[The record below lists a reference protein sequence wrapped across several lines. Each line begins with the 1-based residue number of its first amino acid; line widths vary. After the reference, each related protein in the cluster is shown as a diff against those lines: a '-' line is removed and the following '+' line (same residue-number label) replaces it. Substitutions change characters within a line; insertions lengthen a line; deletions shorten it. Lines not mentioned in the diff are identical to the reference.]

1 MFGGQSKKRQTANL
15 SDVGEIYPMKMSEL
29 TSVQETDVLN
39 PSAEPVAH
47 RKNKAAADRWDS
59 EGGQAA
65 ADPAYHYDNERLLWR
80 DSQYVKYFKMK
91 KDGIKEN
98 VILHKMKLDG
108 ADPAMLKKGP
118 KGKSPNTIR
127 RCYWSREG
135 LLRYQWI
142 PQVHAPMTELRA
154 VIYYDSDIVAPK
166 EQLFILDKTWLD
178 MWLMFAVKSTK
189 LPTRIPNLRLVNPVS
204 RKAKKKAEYDVHW
217 RFVNHRVWRYL
228 YDKYGGGPALSVTYE
243 GKEEMRGGRAER

>member
-118 KGKSPNTIR
+118 KGKSPNT
-127 RCYWSREG
+127 CLSG
-135 LLRYQWI
+135 GC
-142 PQVHAPMTELRA
+142 PVCKTEFL
-154 VIYYDSDIVAPK
+154 SDTLTSFRPITIFK
-166 EQLFILDKTWLD
+166 NF
-178 MWLMFAVKSTK
+178 M
-189 LPTRIPNLRLVNPVS
+189 RL
-204 RKAKKKAEYDVHW
+204 A
-217 RFVNHRVWRYL
+217 RFG
-228 YDKYGGGPALSVTYE
+228 KPSVT
-243 GKEEMRGGRAER
+243 KSNSAPILSPSCRPSFMAQF